1 MVCVLCG
8 IGVICDRID
17 PSSNGVILVLLFS
30 GERKNADGGEQVSGR
45 RCYTFRE
52 QQKSRTINKHSTTM
66 ATKFYKCNRC
76 GNVVMKM
83 VDSGVVPVCC
93 GEEMHLLVA
102 NTHDASTEKHVPV
115 ATRIDEHL
123 ISVQVGSGQCAPPHA
138 GAAPHFVH
146 LCRDRARRRSLRPER

>member
-1 MVCVLCG
+1 M
-8 IGVICDRID
+8 
-17 PSSNGVILVLLFS
+17 
-30 GERKNADGGEQVSGR
+30 SGR

-123 ISVQVGSGQCAPPHA
+123 ISVQVGSVPHPMLEQHHISFIYVETEHGGVRFDLNDEPRA
-138 GAAPHFVH
+138 EMCVCH
-146 LCRDRARRRSLRPER
+146 DRPISVYDYCNLHGLWHSEL